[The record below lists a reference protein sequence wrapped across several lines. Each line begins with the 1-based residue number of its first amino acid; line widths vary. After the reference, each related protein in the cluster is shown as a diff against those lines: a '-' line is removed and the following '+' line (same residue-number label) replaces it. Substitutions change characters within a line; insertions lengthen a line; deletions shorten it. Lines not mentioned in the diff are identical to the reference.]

1 MISSQRRSQNLVPAE
16 AATIAEQVRRIIGA
30 GWVEELTIEAPG
42 SAEHLE
48 EIVVAGRKTGR
59 KIRVLT
65 PDGELRLPSAVERER
80 WIRQVRDGQS
90 AWVLQ
95 PPQPNRLALTV
106 KRLFDI
112 VASSVLLVVLSPV
125 TIAVATAVKLSSPG
139 PILYPWRV
147 LGQNGRPFTGYKFRT
162 MVRDAEAMLP
172 RLREDNEMVGPVF
185 KMAKDP
191 RITRVGRFLRKYSLD
206 ELPQLWS
213 VLKGDMSLVGPRPMF
228 RHEYQDFELWQ
239 MRKLSVKPGMTCLW
253 QVKGRNAIRDFKEW
267 ALLDLYYVDAW
278 SLWLDV
284 KILGATV
291 LAVARGTGR

>member
-1 MISSQRRSQNLVPAE
+1 M
-16 AATIAEQVRRIIGA
+16 IGA
-30 GWVEELTIEAPG
+30 GWVDELTVEAPE
-42 SAEHLE
+42 SAAQLE
-48 EIVVAGRKTGR
+48 QIVAAGRKTGR
-59 KIRVLT
+59 KIRILA
-65 PDGELRLPSAVERER
+65 PDGKLQLPAAVHQER
-80 WIRQVRDGQS
+80 WVHQLRDGQS
-90 AWVLQ
+90 AWILQ
-95 PPQPNRLALTV
+95 PPQPNRWALMI
-106 KRLFDI
+106 KRLLDI
-112 VASSVLLVVLSPV
+112 ALSSVLLILLSPV
-125 TIAVATAVKLSSPG
+125 MIAIAIAVKLSSPG

-147 LGQNGRPFTGYKFRT
+147 LSRNGRPFTGYKFRT
-162 MVRDAEAMLP
+162 MVRDADSMIP
-172 RLREDNEMVGPVF
+172 RLREQNEMVGPVF
-185 KMAKDP
+185 KMKKDP

-239 MRKLSVKPGMTCLW
+239 MRKLSVKPGITCLW

-291 LAVARGTGR
+291 LAVARGTGL